1 MNNILLS
8 KREEK
13 RTSNFLVA
21 RLNDKG
27 ELLEF
32 VVCSHYN
39 NDGNNPNWDWG
50 HYFDKLAD
58 AMEYLRKD

>member
-1 MNNILLS
+1 MKSLLLE

-32 VVCSHYN
+32 VVCSN
-39 NDGNNPNWDWG
+39 WDGKGWDWG